1 MKYLFRALNPIS
13 IPIPSAIGRLPK
25 RNPERVRGHPTALI
39 SSKVKIFQAAYDCGA
54 KASGCDAKP
63 ELAKMMLRML
73 GCVLYASARVKPL
86 GSTRRTKSRSSMLPI
101 SAVRA
106 SAVLKTASAMDL
118 GLLATAAANARERLR
133 LRLQTHAS
141 RRYR

>member
-1 MKYLFRALNPIS
+1 MNA
-13 IPIPSAIGRLPK
+13 IPFTSAQFNKHPK
-25 RNPERVRGHPTALI
+25 CQWPTIKKIAQRVVRHPTPLTL
-39 SSKVKIFQAAYDCGA
+39 SKEKMFQAADDCGA
-54 KASGCDAKP
+54 KVGGGGAKP
-63 ELAKMMLRML
+63 ELSKMMLRIP
-73 GCVLYASARVKPL
+73 GCVFNASARVNPS
-86 GSTRRTKSRSSMLPI
+86 GSRRRTKSRSSMLPT

-118 GLLATAAANARERLR
+118 DFLATAAANARERLR